1 MVFLVAVR
9 PVVYK
14 DGTWSEAFQEITLK
28 SAVSERGSKTSDNE
42 FANHA
47 LQIEANLTTG
57 LYQYGTS
64 HLLIP
69 LNSIPRRFWP
79 TKPWRGQGLF
89 PEAMPQHFTAV
100 EHNLGV
106 GGASGIVADSFNNYG
121 WFFPVFWF
129 ILGRLLASV
138 YIRAIQQGSSLRWK
152 LHYVG
157 ICFASHWLV
166 AQNLAEA
173 FVPATIYQVA
183 FFLAFQ
189 LSTVQRVARSEARRA
204 NATSRSITLPKP
216 HP

>member
-1 MVFLVAVR
+1 
-9 PVVYK
+9 
-14 DGTWSEAFQEITLK
+14 
-28 SAVSERGSKTSDNE
+28 
-42 FANHA
+42 
-47 LQIEANLTTG
+47 
-57 LYQYGTS
+57 
-64 HLLIP
+64 
-69 LNSIPRRFWP
+69 
-79 TKPWRGQGLF
+79 
-89 PEAMPQHFTAV
+89 MPQHFTAV